1 MVLFPLLPVR
11 KLSTRMFSDLH
22 RTTGLDWNTAGISPK
37 PPCLSARLL
46 SVTAHCVI
54 VKCAFLREPV
64 KTLSEALKMLSFY
77 LEEKNIMCICVFQ
90 ELSQVLAKS
99 ERSYLGNLGDRGDP
113 VPELTSSRNPDLC
126 LLSCHPSPEAAALFS
141 GSVKD
146 PSKPLVRGCLT
157 HHPG

>member
-1 MVLFPLLPVR
+1 
-11 KLSTRMFSDLH
+11 
-22 RTTGLDWNTAGISPK
+22 
-37 PPCLSARLL
+37 
-46 SVTAHCVI
+46 
-54 VKCAFLREPV
+54 
-64 KTLSEALKMLSFY
+64 MLSFY

-99 ERSYLGNLGDRGDP
+99 ERSYLGNLGDTGDP

-146 PSKPLVRGCLT
+146 PSKPLVRGCLA